1 MAHAVQNVSS
11 ATECHDSRQ
20 CNPVDVVPNVFV
32 PPRLGFQSYAKN
44 PVLIT
49 TLRNPLELFVSG
61 EQYLNRRETAT
72 LPQATSFVAD
82 AMRLSLS
89 HRKLPGYLHRLV
101 GRSVSTTE
109 EIREATVEAAYNLDT
124 FWLVGVVEQY
134 EGFIT
139 VLQHLLDPWDLHP
152 DLWREHLG
160 QKLNASPVT
169 STKVLAKIHPQLLRD
184 FNETLTY
191 QWLVYGRAV
200 DLYVDRCLEVL
211 PHAWQRAK
219 LCHVPAAPSEYW

>member
-1 MAHAVQNVSS
+1 MLV
-11 ATECHDSRQ
+11 DSVY
-20 CNPVDVVPNVFV
+20 PVGVACNVFV
-32 PPRLGFQSYAKN
+32 PARLGFQSYANN

-61 EQYLNRRETAT
+61 EQYLNRGKTAT
-72 LPQATSFVAD
+72 LSEATTFVAD

-89 HRKLPGYLHRLV
+89 RRKLPGYLHRLV
-101 GRSVSTTE
+101 GRSVSTTT

-139 VLQHLLDPWDLHP
+139 VLQHLLDPWDFHP
-152 DLWREHLG
+152 NLWREHLG
-160 QKLNASPVT
+160 EKLNASPVT
-169 STKVLAKIHPQLLRD
+169 STNVLANIPPQLLRD

-200 DLYVDRCLEVL
+200 NLYVDRCLEVL
-211 PHAWQRAK
+211 PNAWQRAQ